1 MPFRLEAD
9 SVDFCLAAAGQ
20 VVWLASGSKLQK
32 LDARSGQELGS
43 RRLQWDVTDL
53 SALSDMVFAAGS
65 DGIVAGLDP
74 ATLKPRFQTYA
85 ATSAVRLA
93 AGDDCLWTAE
103 PERAVVRRYSL
114 QGMAEATVETV
125 PIDRFVA
132 GCGGA
137 WFTSPEDTL
146 LHFSDG
152 KRSSYRSADFGLAS
166 EQRGALQCCA
176 NAVWLSV
183 PRALAWAPAYTMNP
197 GRPFPAPCGPVEHL
211 VCCGGRLVGGDRL
224 EEMFML
230 DPAADADV
238 RRLETGS
245 SGEVAALLAAG
256 PLVWCVE
263 RRGLQVHLF
272 EF

>member
-1 MPFRLEAD
+1 MPFRLEVA
-9 SVDFCLAAAGQ
+9 SNDFCLAAAGE
-20 VVWLASGSKLQK
+20 VVWLASGKTLRK

-43 RRLQWDVTDL
+43 GRLQWAVTDL
-53 SALSDMVFAAGS
+53 SALSEMVFAAGS

-103 PERAVVRRYSL
+103 PDRAVVRRYSME
-114 QGMAEATVETV
+114 GMAEATVETV
-125 PIDRFVA
+125 PIDRFVT
-132 GCGGA
+132 GGGGA

-146 LHFSDG
+146 VHFSDG
-152 KRSSYRSADFGLAS
+152 KPSSYRSVDFGLPP
-166 EQRGALQCCA
+166 EQRGALQCCS

-183 PRALAWAPAYTMNP
+183 PQALAWAPAYTLNP

-224 EEMFML
+224 EEMFVL

-245 SGEVAALLAAG
+245 SGKLATLLAAG

-263 RRGLQVHLF
+263 ARGMQVHLL